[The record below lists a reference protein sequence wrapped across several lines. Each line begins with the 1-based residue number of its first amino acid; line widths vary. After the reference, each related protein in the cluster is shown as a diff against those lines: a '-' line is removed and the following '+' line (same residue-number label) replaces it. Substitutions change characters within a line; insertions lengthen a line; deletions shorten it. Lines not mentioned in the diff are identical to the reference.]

1 MSARADYLRWRHGP
15 AVGCTFARLI
25 AIRPADYGQIVE
37 EIPTRGTPMQVAAT
51 IARRI
56 DRYVSDEAVS
66 AAALLMPDIST
77 LKRLTEV
84 ALALRS
90 HPEWLVS
97 FSPVEDSRWGDLVAA
112 RIAREVPFGD
122 AALPSEALFLGPFDD
137 FPPTRRAPVLAL
149 EIYLGEPMT
158 HDPKT
163 HEPSTKANL
172 AHMSLGPDIENATVD
187 AMWNAS
193 KDARLK
199 SLGLA
204 PGLEDNRAKAK
215 VSFVIPA
222 TLAQQL
228 GCAP

>member
-1 MSARADYLRWRHGP
+1 
-15 AVGCTFARLI
+15 
-25 AIRPADYGQIVE
+25 
-37 EIPTRGTPMQVAAT
+37 MQVAAS

-66 AAALLMPDIST
+66 AAALLMPEIET

-90 HPEWLVS
+90 HPGWLVS

-112 RIAREVPFGD
+112 RVAYEVPLGD

-137 FPPTRRAPVLAL
+137 FPPTRRSPVLAL

-163 HEPSTKANL
+163 REPSTKANL

-187 AMWNAS
+187 AMWEAS

-222 TLAQQL
+222 LLAEQL
-228 GCAP
+228 GCVL